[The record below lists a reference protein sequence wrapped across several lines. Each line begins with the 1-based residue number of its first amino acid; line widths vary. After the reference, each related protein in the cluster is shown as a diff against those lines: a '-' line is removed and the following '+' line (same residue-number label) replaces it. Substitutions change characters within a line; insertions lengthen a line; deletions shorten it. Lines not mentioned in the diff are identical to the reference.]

1 MMGTEDLKHEHNEI
15 GLMLDVLG
23 KICELL
29 DAGENIDPE
38 HLKQLHDF
46 MFAFVD
52 KCHHTKEEEI
62 LFPMLKSINGAE
74 SKELIY
80 VLIAEH
86 KTGRKYAN
94 AIGEAISGHENI
106 YLQDRSKIIKYGRN
120 YIKLL
125 VQHIDKENNVLFPM
139 AEKKLSDEQNQE
151 LFEEFEVVER
161 EKIGAGEHEQLH
173 GMLYKLADIYS

>member
-46 MFAFVD
+46 MFTFVD

-74 SKELIY
+74 SQKLID

-86 KTGRKYAN
+86 GTGRKYAH
-94 AIGEAISGHENI
+94 AIGEAISNHENVD
-106 YLQDRSKIIKYGRN
+106 LQDRAEIIKYGRN

-125 VQHIDKENNVLFPM
+125 VQHIKKENNVLFTM
-139 AEKKLSDEQNQE
+139 AEKKLSDKQNLE
-151 LFEEFEVVER
+151 LFEKFEVVEK
-161 EKIGAGEHEQLH
+161 EKIGMGEHEKLH
-173 GMLYKLADIYS
+173 AMLHHLADIYL

>member
-46 MFAFVD
+46 MFTFVD

-62 LFPMLKSINGAE
+62 LFPMLKSINCAE
-74 SKELIY
+74 PQIFQTILDS
-80 VLIAEH
+80 A
-86 KTGRKYAN
+86 
-94 AIGEAISGHENI
+94 
-106 YLQDRSKIIKYGRN
+106 YLKVSFQP
-120 YIKLL
+120 L
-125 VQHIDKENNVLFPM
+125 
-139 AEKKLSDEQNQE
+139 
-151 LFEEFEVVER
+151 
-161 EKIGAGEHEQLH
+161 
-173 GMLYKLADIYS
+173 